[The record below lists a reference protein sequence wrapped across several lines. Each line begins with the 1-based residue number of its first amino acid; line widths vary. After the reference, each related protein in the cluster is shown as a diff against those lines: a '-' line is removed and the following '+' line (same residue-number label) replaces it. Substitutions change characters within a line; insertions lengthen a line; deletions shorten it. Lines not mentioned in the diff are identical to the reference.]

1 MKTMCWCK
9 WKGSPIW
16 IPFIFEWYFKL
27 QKNELIA
34 KYCYLIGSGTWP
46 DLWLKWICNGSQ
58 RWRWCVDVNEKDLQ
72 FRFHSFLNSISN
84 YKKMSLLPNIVIEL
98 AVELDQIFGWSVSAN
113 GSQRRRWCVDV
124 NEKDLQFRFHSFLH
138 GISNYKKNELVAKY
152 CYWIGSGTWPDLWLK
167 WICQWIPKMKT
178 MCWCKWKGSPIWI
191 PFIFEWYFKLQKNE
205 LVAKY
210 CYWIGSGTW
219 PDLWLKWE
227 SANGSQ
233 RWRWCVDVNEKDL
246 NSDSIHFW
254 MVFQITKKW
263 ACCQWLLLN
272 WQWTWP
278 DLWLKWICQ
287 WIPKMKMMCWCKW
300 KASPIWIPFIF
311 EWYFKLQKMSLLPMI
326 VIELAVELDQIFC
339 WSESANGSQRWRWCV
354 DVNEK
359 HLQFGF
365 HSFLNGISNYKKMC
379 FVANDC
385 YWIGSGTGPDL
396 WLKWICQW
404 IPKMKM
410 MCWCKW
416 KGSPIWIP
424 FIFEWYFK
432 LQKNELVANDC
443 YWIGS
448 GTWPDLWLKWI
459 CQWIP
464 KMTTLCWCK
473 WKGSPI
479 WIPFIFEW
487 YFKLQKNEL
496 VAKYCYWIG
505 SGTRP
510 DLWLKWICQWIPKM
524 KMMCWCK
531 WKESPIR
538 DSIHFCMVFQITK
551 KWACCQILL
560 LNWQWNLTRS
570 LVEVN
575 LPMDTKEEDDV
586 FI

>member
-1 MKTMCWCK
+1 MELDL
-9 WKGSPIW
+9 
-16 IPFIFEWYFKL
+16 IFGWSES
-27 QKNELIA
+27 A
-34 KYCYLIGSGTWP
+34 
-46 DLWLKWICNGSQ
+46 NGSQ

-246 NSDSIHFW
+246 QFRFHSFLNGISNYKKMSLLPVIVIELAVELD
-254 MVFQITKKW
+254 QIFGWSESANGSQRWRWCVDVNEKH
-263 ACCQWLLLN
+263 LLFGFHSFLN
-272 WQWTWP
+272 GISNY
-278 DLWLKWICQ
+278 K
-287 WIPKMKMMCWCKW
+287 
-300 KASPIWIPFIF
+300 
-311 EWYFKLQKMSLLPMI
+311 KMSLLPMI

-385 YWIGSGTGPDL
+385 YWIGSGT
-396 WLKWICQW
+396 
-404 IPKMKM
+404 
-410 MCWCKW
+410 
-416 KGSPIWIP
+416 
-424 FIFEWYFK
+424 
-432 LQKNELVANDC
+432 
-443 YWIGS
+443 
-448 GTWPDLWLKWI
+448 WPDLWLKWI

-464 KMTTLCWCK
+464 KMTTLCW
-473 WKGSPI
+473 
-479 WIPFIFEW
+479 
-487 YFKLQKNEL
+487 
-496 VAKYCYWIG
+496 
-505 SGTRP
+505 
-510 DLWLKWICQWIPKM
+510 LK
-524 KMMCWCK
+524 
-531 WKESPIR
+531 
-538 DSIHFCMVFQITK
+538 
-551 KWACCQILL
+551 
-560 LNWQWNLTRS
+560 
-570 LVEVN
+570 
-575 LPMDTKEEDDV
+575 
-586 FI
+586 